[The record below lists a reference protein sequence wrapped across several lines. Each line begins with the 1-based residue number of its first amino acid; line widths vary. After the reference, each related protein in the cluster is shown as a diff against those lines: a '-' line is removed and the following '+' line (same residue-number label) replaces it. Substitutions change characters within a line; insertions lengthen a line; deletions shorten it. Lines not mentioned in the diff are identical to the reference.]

1 MSLAETAQGIFKVV
15 NNHMG
20 DLMRKLTIEKG
31 YDPRKFILIAFGGAG
46 PVHIGAFGPQMGV
59 SKMLIPGRGF
69 ATAHSALG
77 VAVADMRQ
85 SYALSEYMA
94 APFTQRR
101 LMISSGIWKQKGS
114 RRYVVGVF
122 RTTKLC

>member
-1 MSLAETAQGIFKVV
+1 MSLAGSQGIFKVV
-15 NNHMG
+15 NSQMA

-94 APFTQRR
+94 APFDPSKVNDIFRNMEVR
-101 LMISSGIWKQKGS
+101 GFGH
-114 RRYVVGVF
+114 YAVGVF